1 MSDLM
6 FGLLGWLLVAVVVG
20 VLIGRYMRIPSE
32 QEPPSESV
40 RTSTK
45 LVVLPAYGEDDA
57 NAKSS
62 NDAR

>member
-6 FGLLGWLLVAVVVG
+6 FGLLGWLLVAVVVS
-20 VLIGRYMRIPSE
+20 VLIGRYMRMPD
-32 QEPPSESV
+32 QEAPSESA